1 MATWLFAQEA
11 PPNTGVVATG
21 AYIEVSDS
29 LYKSIKDWLLFGK
42 EEQKLDDFL
51 LSRYYNEREVLDFL
65 GAYYSGAYGGNTNK
79 TTIVEPCV
87 CNVIWLIFTNLRA
100 FRIGIK

>member
-1 MATWLFAQEA
+1 VAICARSATKY
-11 PPNTGVVATG
+11 GVVATG

-65 GAYYSGAYGGNTNK
+65 GGVLLGSLWWQYK
-79 TTIVEPCV
+79 
-87 CNVIWLIFTNLRA
+87 
-100 FRIGIK
+100 